1 MPFSSQN
8 SKDYITIINNMV
20 KPGYNSKYS
29 GQLNNVIDRILNRED
44 FTYDVGKDP
53 LYSQYKQQYVEL
65 GKEAAANAVSAVS
78 NLTAG
83 YGNSYAASA
92 ASQSNQQYL
101 TQLNERIPQLM
112 NAAMQKYQLEQENLY
127 KQFGALQNEESRL
140 YGQYRDTTEDYYR
153 DVAGLENDYARAL
166 AQENTLAERAYRA
179 ERDKRADYEWNE
191 TFNRTKDR
199 DTRADYE
206 WNESFNRTKDRD
218 NQADY
223 RWNQNLER
231 TKSNDAIS
239 DQQWQDKFNYKKER
253 DLVSDE
259 QWQKEFDLKQLQEA
273 MKAAKSS
280 SGGSGRRSGGSISAS
295 DAADSFFKM
304 QGTAAVKNYS
314 GNKVDTSRNA
324 TLSVTKTREF
334 LNEMLQAGSDS
345 EVQQILNAWAES
357 GYISQGDYNYL
368 VDYYEKL
375 KERGIS
381 QLRAWKSPK
390 VTTTTNAGTK
400 QSTAKSSTKNTTDEK
415 SSNVFKR
422 AIEKVKQLT
431 K

>member
-8 SKDYITIINNMV
+8 SKDYIPIINNMV

-53 LYSQYKQQYVEL
+53 LFSQYKQQYVEL

-112 NAAMQKYQLEQENLY
+112 NAAMQKYQLQQENLY

-153 DVAGLENDYARAL
+153 DVAGLESDYARAL

-191 TFNRTKDR
+191 TFNRAKER
-199 DTRADYE
+199 DNRSDYE
-206 WNESFNRTKDRD
+206 WSESFNRTKDRD
-218 NQADY
+218 AQSDY
-223 RWNQNLER
+223 QWSKNFER

-239 DQQWQDKFNYKKER
+239 DQQWQEKFDYKKQR
-253 DLVSDE
+253 DLVSDD
-259 QWQKEFDLKQLQEA
+259 QWQKEFELKQLQEA
-273 MKAAKSS
+273 LKSAKGS
-280 SGGSGRRSGGSISAS
+280 SGGRRRRKKSTEKTESEPTWMTSKTQ
-295 DAADSFFKM
+295 DLFEKM
-304 QGTAAVKNYS
+304 
-314 GNKVDTSRNA
+314 
-324 TLSVTKTREF
+324 TR
-334 LNEMLQAGSDS
+334 
-345 EVQQILNAWAES
+345 
-357 GYISQGDYNYL
+357 Y
-368 VDYYEKL
+368 
-375 KERGIS
+375 
-381 QLRAWKSPK
+381 
-390 VTTTTNAGTK
+390 
-400 QSTAKSSTKNTTDEK
+400 TDEK
-415 SSNVFKR
+415 KAKEIAKSLVEKGEISEADGNRLQQVYEANHSKKTKDLDPLMGFTPQEIGKI
-422 AIEKVKQLT
+422 IESEKNRKENRTVYKGDYKYVYKNGKLVSKT
-431 K
+431 KFR

>member
-8 SKDYITIINNMV
+8 SKDYIPIINNMV

-44 FTYDVGKDP
+44 FTYDVGTDP
-53 LYSQYKQQYVEL
+53 LFGQYKQQYVKL
-65 GKEAAANAVSAVS
+65 GKEAASNAVSAVS

-101 TQLNERIPQLM
+101 TQMNEKIPQLM
-112 NAAMQKYQLEQENLY
+112 NAAMQKYQLEKENLY

-153 DVAGLENDYARAL
+153 DVAGLESDYARAL

-191 TFNRTKDR
+191 TFNRAKER
-199 DTRADYE
+199 DNRSDYE
-206 WNESFNRTKDRD
+206 WSESFNRTKDRD
-218 NQADY
+218 AQSDY

-259 QWQKEFDLKQLQEA
+259 QWQKEWDLKQLQEA

-280 SGGSGRRSGGSISAS
+280 SGGSGRRSSGSVSAS

-345 EVQQILNAWAES
+345 DAQQLLNYWGDV
-357 GYISQGDYNYL
+357 GYISEGDYQYL
-368 VDYYEKL
+368 YEYYKTL
-375 KERGIS
+375 KEHNITRLKEW
-381 QLRAWKSPK
+381 QSPK
-390 VTTTTNAGTK
+390 ITTTTNAGAK
-400 QSTAKSSTKNTTDEK
+400 QSTTKSSTKEEK
-415 SSNVFKR
+415 SSNIFKR